1 MILKNELYIVK
12 RKEVTDKGACF
23 DIKLNPSHFIYKAHF
38 PGEPITPGVCI
49 VQIAKELL
57 EDVLNK
63 PLQIVKVKNVK
74 FLSVLTPEQSTEVTY
89 SIGKITVD
97 EAAGSIKAQA
107 VVTSADEAKAKISL
121 TCTIQQ

>member
-1 MILKNELYIVK
+1 MILKNELYSIK
-12 RKEVTDKGACF
+12 RKEATDRGTTF

-57 EDVLNK
+57 EEVIGK

-74 FLSVLTPEQSTEVTY
+74 FLSVLTPEQSADVTY
-89 SIGKITVD
+89 SIGKIVAD
-97 EAAGSIKAQA
+97 EADGSVKAQV
-107 VVTSADEAKAKISL
+107 VVTSADEAKAKISFA
-121 TCTIQQ
+121 CTVQK

>member
-1 MILKNELYIVK
+1 MILKNELYSIK
-12 RKEVTDKGACF
+12 RKEATDKGTSF

-57 EDVLNK
+57 EEVIGK

-74 FLSVLTPEQSTEVTY
+74 FLSVLTPEQSADVTY
-89 SIGKITVD
+89 SIGKIVAD
-97 EAAGSIKAQA
+97 EACGSVKAQA
-107 VVTSADEAKAKISL
+107 VVASADEAKAKISFA
-121 TCTIQQ
+121 CTVQQ